1 MAVLA
6 APGVTGRRVTQRRD
20 GRMRRAVGGRL
31 VLAWL
36 ALSWEFVWPAVW
48 PATLVLG
55 GFLVLSLI
63 GLWSWLPGWIHAAG
77 LLLFAAAFGASAW
90 RGLRDGA
97 WPSEAEAKRRLE
109 RRSGLAHR
117 PLAVLTDRLA
127 SGAGDPQSAALWQL
141 HRARARAAIRRLSV
155 GLPEAGLARR
165 DPWALRAVL
174 GLFLVIALAGA
185 GGDGGHRLA
194 AAFKPDFSGPVAR
207 PAELEAWLT
216 PPAYT
221 AVPPLF
227 LTARD
232 AESGPLRVPEGSTLL
247 ARLSGGRGVP
257 VLDVDGA
264 LTPFMVVDASAHQLE
279 HVIDRA
285 RRITVIQGQR
295 ELRSWD
301 LDIVVDRPPTVAL
314 AARPLPTPR
323 QALEITYQASDDYGL
338 TSVKASI
345 RRVSETPA
353 AKAGDDERVEVV
365 LPLAGVKLKQA
376 EETSYHDLT
385 AHPWA
390 GLVVMFKLVA
400 TDARD
405 QAGESEEIELV
416 LPQRVFHQPVAKAL
430 VEQRRMLS
438 RDPANRDRVAMVLGA
453 ISLLPEDYFED
464 VVVHLALRSAQRR
477 LFGDQ
482 RDEAIS
488 EVQALLWDTA
498 LRLED
503 GNASLAELELRE
515 AQRAL
520 LDALARDAPD
530 EEVERLMDRL
540 QRALANYLEAL
551 AEQSRRMAERGAP
564 PVDPNGIIM
573 RGDDLQRM
581 IERAR
586 ALSQMGAREAARRLL
601 SELQSI
607 LERLRAGAVGDPS
620 QLAAARAMRGLSEL
634 MNKQEDLLDQT
645 FSSFRQGRPESGS
658 SYGSIADRQRA
669 LRRALGDVMRQIG
682 EAGFDIPRTFGRAE
696 RAMRSAREALDD
708 ARPGEAVGPQSEA
721 LEQLRE
727 GAGEMLRAMLGDG
740 GFFDS
745 ELDYAGAEDLA
756 RDPFG
761 RISGRGRTADDRR
774 IKIPNESDIQRAR
787 RILDEL
793 YRRAGQRS
801 RPITERN
808 YIDRLLRRF

>member
-1 MAVLA
+1 
-6 APGVTGRRVTQRRD
+6 
-20 GRMRRAVGGRL
+20 MRRAIGRRL
-31 VLAWL
+31 VLARI
-36 ALSWEFVWPAVW
+36 ALSWERVWPAVW
-48 PATLVLG
+48 PATIVLG
-55 GFLVLSLI
+55 GFLVLALI
-63 GLWSWLPGWIHAAG
+63 GLWSRLPGWLHLAG
-77 LLLFAAAFGASAW
+77 LVLFAAAFGAGVW
-90 RGLRDGA
+90 RGLRDVA
-97 WPSEAEAKRRLE
+97 WPSNAEAKRRLE
-109 RRSGLAHR
+109 RSSGIAHR

-141 HRARARAAIRRLSV
+141 HRERARAVIRRLRV
-155 GLPEAGLARR
+155 GLPAAGLARR
-165 DPWALRAVL
+165 DPWAVRAVL
-174 GLFLVIALAGA
+174 GLFLVVALAGA
-185 GGDGGHRLA
+185 GGDGGRRLV
-194 AAFKPDFSGPVAR
+194 AAFKPDFSGPAAR

-232 AESGPLRVPEGSTLL
+232 AESGPLRIPEGSTLL
-247 ARLSGGRGVP
+247 ARLSGGRGAP

-264 LTPFMVVDASAHQLE
+264 LTPFVVVDASAHQLE
-279 HVIDRA
+279 HVVDRA
-285 RRITVIQGQR
+285 RRIAVIQGQR

-301 LDIVVDRPPTVAL
+301 LDIVVDRPPTVTL
-314 AARPLPTPR
+314 AEQPSPTPR
-323 QALEITYQASDDYGL
+323 QALKIMYQASDDYGL
-338 TSVKASI
+338 TLVKASI
-345 RRVSETPA
+345 RRASERA
-353 AKAGDDERVEVV
+353 VAKASDDERIEVV

-390 GLVVMFKLVA
+390 GLPVRFKLVA
-400 TDARD
+400 TDARN

-438 RDPANRDRVAMVLGA
+438 HDPENRDRVAEVLAA
-453 ISLLPEDYFED
+453 ISLLPVDYFED

-477 LFGDQ
+477 LLVDP
-482 RDEAIS
+482 RHKAIS
-488 EVQALLWDTA
+488 EVQELLWDTA

-530 EEVERLMDRL
+530 EEVARLMDRL

-573 RGDDLQRM
+573 RGDELQRM
-581 IERAR
+581 LDRAR
-586 ALSQMGAREAARRLL
+586 ALSEMGAREAARRLL

-620 QLAAARAMRGLSEL
+620 QQAIARAMRGLGEL
-634 MNKQEDLLDQT
+634 MNKQQDLLDQT
-645 FSSFRQGRPESGS
+645 FRSFRQGRPESGL
-658 SYGSIADRQRA
+658 SYGSMADRQKA
-669 LRRALGDVMRQIG
+669 MRRALGEIMRQIG
-682 EAGFDIPRTFGRAE
+682 EADLAIPRTFGRAE
-696 RAMRSAREALDD
+696 RAMRGAREALDD
-708 ARPGEAVGPQSEA
+708 AQPGEAVGPQSEA
-721 LEQLRE
+721 LEHLRE
-727 GAGEMLRAMLGDG
+727 GAGEMLRAMIGEG
-740 GFFDS
+740 GFFDG
-745 ELDYAGAEDLA
+745 EFDYAGAEELA

-761 RISGRGRTADDRR
+761 RISRRGRTVDDGRV
-774 IKIPNESDIQRAR
+774 KIPDESDIQRAR
-787 RILDEL
+787 TILDEL

-801 RPITERN
+801 RPTAERD